1 MTSEDKTRHSR
12 TSFIPS
18 VVAAVILTTGAIGTA
33 PVVAADNLRLNQGV
47 ITNVNTIKKQAGCAT
62 GLKVNPQ
69 LQLAAQ
75 WQTDDVLQNRN
86 LDGDIGSDGSTLQ
99 DRARRAGYRGSVAET
114 VATVQSFAINGLD
127 IINGWYFRPDYNAIM
142 SNCANTEIG
151 VWSDNSSDRSVAVA
165 VYGQPA

>member
-1 MTSEDKTRHSR
+1 MTLKDRTRHVR
-12 TSFIPS
+12 TLFIAS
-18 VVAAVILTTGAIGTA
+18 AVTASILATGAITA
-33 PVVAADNLRLNQGV
+33 APIVAADNLRLNQGV
-47 ITNVNTIKKQAGCAT
+47 VTNVNTIKKQAGCTT
-62 GLKVNPQ
+62 GLKINLQ

-75 WQTDDVLQNRN
+75 WQTDDVLNNRN

-99 DRARRAGYRGSVAET
+99 DRARRAGYRGTVAET

>member
-1 MTSEDKTRHSR
+1 MTFRDR
-12 TSFIPS
+12 TERLRTLFLPS
-18 VVAAVILTTGAIGTA
+18 AFAASILATGAVTNA
-33 PVVAADNLRLNQGV
+33 PIVAADNLRLNQGV
-47 ITNVNTIKKQAGCAT
+47 VTNVNTIKKQAGCTT
-62 GLKVNPQ
+62 GLRINPQ

-86 LDGDIGSDGSTLQ
+86 LDGDVGSDGSTLQ
-99 DRARRAGYRGSVAET
+99 DRARRAGYRGTVAET